1 MENSP
6 EWQDMEKSLK
16 EALAKFDKNET
27 KEVVDVPLIKGL
39 NAVTLHLFILH
50 IFLTATDQKHIVMP
64 KITLLGKLLWAFRPL
79 EWGPFVCFSFKTS
92 TVGLLQFESFS

>member
-50 IFLTATDQKHIVMP
+50 IFLTATDQKCIVMP
-64 KITLLGKLLWAFRPL
+64 TITLLGKLSWAFRPL
-79 EWGPFVCFSFKTS
+79 ESIC
-92 TVGLLQFESFS
+92 LLQFQNLYSRAIIIRNTFI